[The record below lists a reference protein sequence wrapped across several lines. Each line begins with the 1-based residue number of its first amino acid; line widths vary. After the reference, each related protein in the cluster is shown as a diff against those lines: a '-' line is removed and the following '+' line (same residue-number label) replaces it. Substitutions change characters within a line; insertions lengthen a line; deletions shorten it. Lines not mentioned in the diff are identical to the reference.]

1 VADPQA
7 APTLGQHTD
16 EVLRQVLG
24 LGDEAIQALIDQGV
38 LGTQRE
44 RP

>member
-1 VADPQA
+1 MADPKA

-38 LGTQRE
+38 LGPQRE